1 MPSAPGAG
9 EAGVGRTCMM
19 HACIRRNRRFLG
31 RYICVYE
38 RVCMDL
44 DYMAWY
50 ISFPQY
56 VLQILVV
63 TMRVRSLFK
72 ITISGTIREMNL
84 QPARCGAELVP
95 KFVDA
100 ATARTP

>member
-1 MPSAPGAG
+1 
-9 EAGVGRTCMM
+9 M
-19 HACIRRNRRFLG
+19 HVYVEIDVLG

-72 ITISGTIREMNL
+72 ITISGTT
-84 QPARCGAELVP
+84 
-95 KFVDA
+95 
-100 ATARTP
+100 ATAVSSP

>member
-1 MPSAPGAG
+1 
-9 EAGVGRTCMM
+9 M
-19 HACIRRNRRFLG
+19 HVYVEIDVLG

-63 TMRVRSLFK
+63 TTLEMGMVFLVSWYPLTPSVPTHPRDHRKHIGTQQGARSAF
-72 ITISGTIREMNL
+72 IHSY
-84 QPARCGAELVP
+84 
-95 KFVDA
+95 
-100 ATARTP
+100 

>member
-1 MPSAPGAG
+1 
-9 EAGVGRTCMM
+9 M
-19 HACIRRNRRFLG
+19 HVYVEIDVLG

-63 TMRVRSLFK
+63 TTRVRSLFK
-72 ITISGTIREMNL
+72 ITISGTRHTLTLEHGSWSVNVN
-84 QPARCGAELVP
+84 ARLVHGP
-95 KFVDA
+95 G
-100 ATARTP
+100 P

>member
-1 MPSAPGAG
+1 
-9 EAGVGRTCMM
+9 M
-19 HACIRRNRRFLG
+19 HVYVEIDVLG

-63 TMRVRSLFK
+63 TTRVRSLFK
-72 ITISGTIREMNL
+72 ITISGTSPPQDII
-84 QPARCGAELVP
+84 AACSTIELD
-95 KFVDA
+95 FVLHIE
-100 ATARTP
+100 

>member
-1 MPSAPGAG
+1 
-9 EAGVGRTCMM
+9 M
-19 HACIRRNRRFLG
+19 HVYVEIDVLG

-72 ITISGTIREMNL
+72 ITISGTTFQRQSQRL
-84 QPARCGAELVP
+84 RQQPGGQLRCDLCV
-95 KFVDA
+95 
-100 ATARTP
+100 TR

>member
-1 MPSAPGAG
+1 MVYV
-9 EAGVGRTCMM
+9 EIDV
-19 HACIRRNRRFLG
+19 LG

-72 ITISGTIREMNL
+72 ITISGTSARAQRGELEQLQIRGRVR
-84 QPARCGAELVP
+84 AR
-95 KFVDA
+95 
-100 ATARTP
+100 ARQHVH